1 MEDSQNQPIYWDK
14 HRIPV
19 NITIIF
25 SLVVVV
31 FGIVQVTQGMAGNI
45 SPEILIIMGLLVG
58 AYSWLTTPKIYA
70 IYPDALIVAY
80 GRPRRKVIY
89 FNDISEVD
97 MRQRHAPD
105 RLRVIQSNG
114 KRVAIVAKDPETF
127 HEQLESAL
135 VSFRGGQTISSN
147 GHVSEPQS
155 NDDSNN
161 TQVNEQVNE
170 TSVESEPYNDPN
182 DFHDKG

>member
-31 FGIVQVTQGMAGNI
+31 FGIVQLTQGMAGNI

-89 FNDISEVD
+89 FNNISEID
-97 MRQRHAPD
+97 MRQRHSPD
-105 RLRVIQSNG
+105 RLRVIQTNG
-114 KRVAIVAKDPETF
+114 KRVAIVAKDPESF
-127 HEQLESAL
+127 HDQLESAL
-135 VSFRGGQTISSN
+135 ASFRGVQPQASEVQLDTTTTQASN
-147 GHVSEPQS
+147 GT
-155 NDDSNN
+155 N
-161 TQVNEQVNE
+161 
-170 TSVESEPYNDPN
+170 SVEVPNDPTSSYDDPN
-182 DFHDKG
+182 DFHEK

>member
-31 FGIVQVTQGMAGNI
+31 FGIVQLTQGMAGNI
-45 SPEILIIMGLLVG
+45 SPEILIIMGLVGG

-89 FNDISEVD
+89 FNNISEID
-97 MRQRHAPD
+97 MRQRHSPD
-105 RLRVIQSNG
+105 RLRVIQTNG
-114 KRVAIVAKDPETF
+114 KRVDIVAKDPESF
-127 HEQLESAL
+127 HDQLESAL
-135 VSFRGGQTISSN
+135 ASFRGVQPQPSEVQLDTTTTQSSN
-147 GHVSEPQS
+147 GT
-155 NDDSNN
+155 N
-161 TQVNEQVNE
+161 
-170 TSVESEPYNDPN
+170 SVEVPNDPTSSYDDPN
-182 DFHDKG
+182 DFHEK